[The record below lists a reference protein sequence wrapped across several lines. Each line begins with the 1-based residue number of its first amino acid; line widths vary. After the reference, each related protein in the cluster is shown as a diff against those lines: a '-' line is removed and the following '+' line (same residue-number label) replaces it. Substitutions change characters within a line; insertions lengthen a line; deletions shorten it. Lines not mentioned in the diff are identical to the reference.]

1 MAPPDKLSIIVFSG
15 DYGRVHYAFTMASA
29 AVAAN
34 KKVTLF
40 FTMEGTRALLRP
52 GASGAP
58 DWSAAEADYAA
69 KGVATIAEMLDA
81 CIELDAKFMVCE
93 MGLRATGIA
102 SEDLRDDV
110 KLTEGGAVSFIDD
123 ASRHGTMLF
132 I

>member
-1 MAPPDKLSIIVFSG
+1 
-15 DYGRVHYAFTMASA
+15 
-29 AVAAN
+29 
-34 KKVTLF
+34 
-40 FTMEGTRALLRP
+40 
-52 GASGAP
+52 
-58 DWSAAEADYAA
+58 
-69 KGVATIAEMLDA
+69 MLDA